1 MSRELMEALEQVG
14 RGRGI
19 DRNIVAGAMEQAI
32 LSAAKKNFGVQQDIR
47 AVFDEAGKLHVYA
60 GKSVV
65 DDVANHY
72 LEIIVDEAKLL
83 NAEVEV
89 GDVIQVEVDPKE
101 YGRIAAQT
109 FKQVVA
115 QRLREA
121 EREGVF
127 EEFKNRQGDL
137 VNGVVGRIDEHGN
150 VYLDLNGTESIL
162 PRKEQVFR
170 ENAQVGERMRAYL
183 LEVRKSS
190 NGPQLVI
197 SRTHPLLVR
206 KLFELEVPE
215 ISDGTVEIKAIAR
228 EAGSRT
234 KLCVSSRDEH
244 VDPVGAC
251 VGMKG
256 ARVQAVTKELRG
268 EKVDIIP
275 WTDDPAVLVAR
286 ALAPAK
292 VSRVVTDRDTNTAEV
307 VVPEDQLSLAIGKKG
322 QNAKLA
328 ARLTGWRIDILSE
341 AEYAEA
347 QRGPGVA
354 RAAEATA
361 DPNADPQGSEE
372 TAVSPGETVAAPA
385 GPSAA

>member
-1 MSRELMEALEQVG
+1 MSRELLEALEQVG

-19 DRNIVAGAMEQAI
+19 DRAIIAGAMEQAI
-32 LSAAKKNFGVQQDIR
+32 LSAAKKNFGVTQDIR
-47 AVFDEAGKLHVYA
+47 AFFGEEGQLRVFAGKT
-60 GKSVV
+60 VV
-65 DDVANHY
+65 DDAKNHF
-72 LEIIVDEAKLL
+72 LEIALDEAKSL
-83 NAEVEV
+83 NKEAQL
-89 GDVIQVEVDPKE
+89 GDVISIEVDPKE

-137 VNGVVGRIDEHGN
+137 VNGIVSRVDEHGN
-150 VYLDLNGTESIL
+150 AFLDISGSEAIL
-162 PRKEQVFR
+162 PRKEQVYR
-170 ENAQVGERMRAYL
+170 ENYQVGERMRAYL
-183 LEVRKSS
+183 LEVRKSA
-190 NGPQLVI
+190 NGPQLVV

-215 ISDGTVEIKAIAR
+215 IADATVEIKAIAR
-228 EAGSRT
+228 EPGSRT
-234 KLCVSSRDEH
+234 KICVASRDEH

-286 ALAPAK
+286 SLSPAK
-292 VSRVVTDRDTNTAEV
+292 VSRVVTERESNTAEV
-307 VVPEDQLSLAIGKKG
+307 IVPNDQLSLAIGKKG

-341 AEYAEA
+341 EEFANAKRKPESADAASPVTAEPGEEA
-347 QRGPGVA
+347 PA
-354 RAAEATA
+354 DSSEAAAPPAAE
-361 DPNADPQGSEE
+361 GK
-372 TAVSPGETVAAPA
+372 PA
-385 GPSAA
+385 